1 MNREEKKIDTA
12 WKRFIK
18 GNLLLRTGVCLF
30 SLLVVITIFGP
41 SLAPNDPLSIDLSRR
56 LEGPTDVYPL
66 GTDHLGRCILSRL
79 LYGSQLSFAMA
90 LTVLASAVIFG
101 SLVAAVAGFTGG
113 LIDSS
118 LMKVVDIFLAFPGLV
133 FALALTGIIGPG
145 FASIVIGI
153 SSVWWVSYARLV
165 RGLVMVAKKK
175 EFIQSG
181 RAIGAG
187 FFRIL
192 FLYIVPQILP
202 PLVVFITLDAGWIIL
217 GLSGLNFIGLG
228 IQPPTPEWGA
238 MLNEA
243 RPFFH
248 TNPRLMLFPGCAIA
262 ITVLSL
268 NLMGEGLRDK
278 LQVEERATWR

>member
-1 MNREEKKIDTA
+1 M
-12 WKRFIK
+12 
-18 GNLLLRTGVCLF
+18 LM
-30 SLLVVITIFGP
+30 VITIFGP

-90 LTVLASAVIFG
+90 LIVLAFAVIFG
-101 SLVAAVAGFTGG
+101 SLVGAVAGFTGG

-145 FASIVIGI
+145 FASIVMGV

-165 RGLVMVAKKK
+165 RGLVMVAKEK

-187 FFRIL
+187 FFRIF
-192 FLYIVPQILP
+192 FLYIVPQLLP
-202 PLVVFITLDAGWIIL
+202 PLVVFMTLDTGWIIL
-217 GLSGLNFIGLG
+217 GLSGLNFLGLG

-238 MLNEA
+238 MLSEA

-248 TNPRLMLFPGCAIA
+248 TCPRLMFLPGCAIA
-262 ITVLSL
+262 VTVFGL
-268 NLMGEGLRDK
+268 NLTGEGLRDK
-278 LQVEERATWR
+278 LQVKEKATWI